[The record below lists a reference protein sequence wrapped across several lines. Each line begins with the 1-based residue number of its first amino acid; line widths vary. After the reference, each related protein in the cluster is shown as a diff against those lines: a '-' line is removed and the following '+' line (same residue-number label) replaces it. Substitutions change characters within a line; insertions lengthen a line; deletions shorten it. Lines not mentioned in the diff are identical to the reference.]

1 MNILLLD
8 NYDSFTYNL
17 YHYLL
22 VGGVD
27 VTVVRNDAFTHEQ
40 FNMQKFDAAVLS
52 PGPAIPQDA
61 GDLLRFVGAHAGN
74 KPMLGVC
81 LGMQAI
87 GLHFGWELT
96 TAKLPK
102 HGKSSMINHCAEGV
116 FKDIPNPMQVGR
128 YHSLIIKSPKGES
141 MLKTT
146 AVCEDEVMAISGIDG
161 KIQAVQFHPESI
173 LTPQGQQLINNW
185 IQLVS
190 EMV

>member
-1 MNILLLD
+1 VNILLLD

-27 VTVVRNDAFTHEQ
+27 VTVVRNDAFRPEQ
-40 FNMQKFDAAVLS
+40 LNMQKFDAAVLS
-52 PGPAIPQDA
+52 PGPGVPQDA
-61 GDLLRFVGAHAGN
+61 GELMQFVSAHAGN
-74 KPMLGVC
+74 KPLLGVC

-102 HGKSSMINHCAEGV
+102 HGKSSMVNHDSQGI

-128 YHSLIIKSPKGES
+128 YHSLIIKNPKEGS
-141 MLKTT
+141 VLKTT
-146 AVCEDEVMAISGIDG
+146 AVCEDEVMAISGMDG

-185 IQLVS
+185 IHLAS
-190 EMV
+190 EMI